1 MFIEMVSTMC
11 ECVCQVKVD
20 EFIEM
25 VSTMY
30 ECVFAR

>member
-11 ECVCQVKVD
+11 DCVCQVKVD

-25 VSTMY
+25 VSTV
-30 ECVFAR
+30 CVCVCYR